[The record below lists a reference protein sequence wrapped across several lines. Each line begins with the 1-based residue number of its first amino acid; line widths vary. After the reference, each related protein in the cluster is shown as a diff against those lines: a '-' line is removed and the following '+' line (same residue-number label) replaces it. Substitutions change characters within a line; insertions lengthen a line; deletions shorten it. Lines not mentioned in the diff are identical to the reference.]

1 MLTDVKKKLSDFDS
15 FRATSHITL
24 IKSKVAA
31 IEQELGRQVQWSCR
45 EIGSLVSSD
54 PNADPDDPGPELSLD
69 MDMLGQVY
77 LVVDALG
84 VDFRNDLLERFAQLQ
99 CLPYDKLFA
108 PGTPYCGLDCLE
120 RRYIWFER
128 LLKFAEKK
136 VSDIFPS
143 HWRLSSYLF
152 VEFRRRTKKHL
163 LEILAERERE
173 NPDANTHVKTMLTA
187 LKSVVSFEKKMQA
200 ALNVRSPIDVEEE
213 EFGDGLGDD
222 SVDGGS
228 SKSTRTVQESIADAF
243 DNYLGPYVQLER
255 ETLEKLM
262 RELIKA
268 EENGTITEEK
278 GTGEAFVSSRKM
290 FEYIKAS
297 LKRCTEFSTGIT
309 YLSLSK
315 EFRICLHHY
324 SESLKFR
331 CPQPVSFK
339 KSKDD
344 KSQVPIY
351 ELTKVKDALLCRIVT
366 TAAYCIDTIP
376 ALETMMKKHVNP
388 AYETEVDFSGQSD
401 VFMDLVSFAFGV
413 LVKGI
418 SERIDPS
425 LRTMRHMN
433 WSQVDTVGDDSKY
446 MKEIFAV
453 CSEVVPR
460 VRSNVPAIYFQN
472 FCTKLGTMLVDSFLE
487 NLWRLKRVAKTGGG
501 QLSLDLMSMRE
512 YLGKMPNIR
521 TPQGQDLIVLS
532 KTYKTFIQ
540 HKTGHIE
547 NILKL
552 VSADEEMVAEM
563 FPLLWP
569 DGEQADLDRI
579 VGLRQGSGGFS
590 DVIPGAAGVVL
601 DKVGD
606 HMKDKLSEAKDKLTD
621 NAVGRAAKEAVGD
634 LGRGIKSGVGTVTS
648 VFSDIFTE
656 EKLKAGSGS
665 AGAKTS
671 GTAGSGGA
679 KPSTGNATGAVS
691 RPASGSGGQAKQGA
705 SGSAHKAPG
714 STPGSATKKPE
725 QKKASGGGGIGS
737 FLFG

>member
-1 MLTDVKKKLSDFDS
+1 MLTDVKKKMSYFDS
-15 FRATSHITL
+15 FGATSHVTL

-54 PNADPDDPGPELSLD
+54 PNADPDDPGPELTLD

-99 CLPYDKLFA
+99 CLPYDKMFA
-108 PGTPYCGLDCLE
+108 PGTQYSGLDCLE

-128 LLKFAEKK
+128 LLKFAEKR

-143 HWRLSSYLF
+143 HWRLNSYLF
-152 VEFRRRTKKHL
+152 AEFRRRTKKHL
-163 LEILAERERE
+163 SEILAERERE
-173 NPDANTHVKTMLTA
+173 NPEANTHVKTMLTA
-187 LKSVVSFEKKMQA
+187 LKSVVSFESKMRA
-200 ALNVRSPIDVEEE
+200 ALNVRTPLEEE
-213 EFGDGLGDD
+213 EADDEDGEAGA
-222 SVDGGS
+222 DGAVK
-228 SKSTRTVQESIADAF
+228 SKSNFQESIADAF

-262 RELIKA
+262 KDLIKS
-268 EENGTITEEK
+268 EENGSIVEEK
-278 GTGEAFVSSRKM
+278 GTGDAFVSSRKM

-324 SESLKFR
+324 CESLKFR

-339 KSKDD
+339 KGRDD
-344 KSQVPIY
+344 KSQIPIY
-351 ELTKVKDALLCRIVT
+351 ELTKEKDALLCRIVT

-388 AYETEVDFSGQSD
+388 AYEQDVDFSGQCD

-418 SERIDPS
+418 SERIEPS

-433 WSQVDTVGDDSKY
+433 WTQVDTVGDDSKY
-446 MKEIFAV
+446 MKEIFV
-453 CSEVVPR
+453 ITSEVVPR
-460 VRSNVPAIYFQN
+460 VRVHVPALYFQN
-472 FCTKLGTMLVDSFLE
+472 FCTKLGTMLLDSFLE
-487 NLWRLKRVAKTGGG
+487 NLWRLKRIAKTGGG
-501 QLSLDLMSMRE
+501 QLSLDLMSLRE

-521 TPQGQDLIVLS
+521 TPQGQELIVLS
-532 KTYKTFIQ
+532 KTYKTFVA

-569 DGEQADLDRI
+569 DGEQSDLDRI
-579 VGLRQGSGGFS
+579 LGLRQGSGGFS
-590 DVIPGAAGVVL
+590 DVIPGAAGAVL

-606 HMKDKLSEAKDKLTD
+606 HVKDKLSEAKDKLTD
-621 NAVGRAAKEAVGD
+621 NVVGRAAKEAVGD

-648 VFSDIFTE
+648 VFTDIFTDD
-656 EKLKAGSGS
+656 KPKSGGSS
-665 AGAKTS
+665 NATHKST
-671 GTAGSGGA
+671 GSGGGNSSSAGHSVA
-679 KPSTGNATGAVS
+679 KPA
-691 RPASGSGGQAKQGA
+691 GGQK
-705 SGSAHKAPG
+705 SA
-714 STPGSATKKPE
+714 PGSATKKPE
-725 QKKASGGGGIGS
+725 PKKPSGGGMSS